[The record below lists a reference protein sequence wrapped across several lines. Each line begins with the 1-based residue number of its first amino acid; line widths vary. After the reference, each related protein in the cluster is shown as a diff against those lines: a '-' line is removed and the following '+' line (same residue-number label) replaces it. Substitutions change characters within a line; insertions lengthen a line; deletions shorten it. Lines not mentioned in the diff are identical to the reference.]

1 VPTKRGRS
9 KWQRLPRFLRWFY
22 PGLRVKRWVLLLL
35 LGLVAVAFGAAFAV
49 GLGAMVE
56 VLDVVSQVVGPDLAT
71 QVSVLIGVALIAGGL
86 CAVVLSLAQI
96 VHSIAEPLRVREN
109 RALVDVLLADRER
122 AHGPSVV
129 AIGGGTGLSNL
140 LRGLKHY
147 INDITAIAAV
157 SDEGGS
163 SGRLRR
169 EMDTLP
175 PGDVR
180 RCLVALADDET
191 VMARLLQYRFEDVPS
206 VNGHSLG
213 NLFIAALA
221 SITGDFERAVKET
234 SKVLAIRGRVLPAT
248 LDHVALCARL
258 QDGSVVRGETQVSAQ
273 GRDIQQVFLDPEA
286 PEALPEAV
294 EAIRNAD
301 IVVIGPGSTYTS
313 IVPNVL
319 VPGVAEALRTCNAV
333 RVFVCNVMTQPRETD
348 LLVQASDQVRAVMD
362 HAGGKIFD
370 YVLINDAV
378 PSSDVL
384 SRYEAVG
391 ARIVRA
397 DAEEVGRLGLIPLC
411 GDFISDDIYAWH
423 DPDRLARAVLRLEPV
438 AETVV

>member
-1 VPTKRGRS
+1 
-9 KWQRLPRFLRWFY
+9 L
-22 PGLRVKRWVLLLL
+22 
-35 LGLVAVAFGAAFAV
+35 
-49 GLGAMVE
+49 VE
-56 VLDVVSQVVGPDLAT
+56 VIDAVSQVVGTELAA
-71 QVSVLIGVALIAGGL
+71 QASVLIGVALIAGGL

-96 VHSIAEPLRVREN
+96 VHSVAEPLRAREN

-122 AHGPSVV
+122 EGGPVVV
-129 AIGGGTGLSNL
+129 AVGGGTGLSNL

-147 INDITAIAAV
+147 ISDITAIAAV

-248 LDHVALCARL
+248 LDHVVLCARL
-258 QDGSVVRGETQVSAQ
+258 QDGSVARGETQVSAQ
-273 GRDIQQVFLDPEA
+273 GAAIEQVFLDPEA

-313 IVPNVL
+313 VVPNLL

-333 RVFVCNVMTQPRETD
+333 RVFVCNVMTQPGETD
-348 LLVQASDQVRAVMD
+348 LLLQASDQVRAVMD
-362 HAGGKIFD
+362 HAGGKVFD

-411 GDFISDDIYAWH
+411 GDYISDDIYAWH
-423 DPDRLARAVLRLEPV
+423 DPDRLARAILRLEPV
-438 AETVV
+438 AEAVV